1 MSKEL
6 KLDKE
11 EIINI
16 HSKSTF
22 FIYMIGF
29 VPGHPFMGDVRFK
42 TFFKPIKNTK
52 S

>member
-16 HSKSTF
+16 HSKSIF

-29 VPGHPFMGDVRFK
+29 VPGHPFMGDLDPK
-42 TFFKPIKNTK
+42 TFFKSFKNTK